1 MSVRKIN
8 EVCSGGNWV
17 AFVLKLQNLRSVES
31 RVEPAKVAMFLRVH
45 L

>member
-8 EVCSGGNWV
+8 ECSGCNWV

>member
-17 AFVLKLQNLRSVES
+17 AFMLKLQSLHSVES
-31 RVEPAKVAMFLRVH
+31 RVETAKVSTFLSVN